1 MGKWILLVTLQFVYC
16 VSHSKNVLEKCFF
29 SPPDESRPVVW
40 WRWMGSQI
48 SKEGI
53 TKDLEALKEVG
64 LGGVVHFQ
72 ISDGINDDSL
82 FVRDNCVI
90 PRVKTLSSEWW
101 NLMSYSISESRRLGL
116 EFRMQNCLGY
126 STNGGPWIKPEEAM
140 QKLVWSDTIVS
151 IDKNTVLNLLLRKPE
166 VHKKSGYYKDIA
178 VLAVKLNDSGVV
190 PLSDVKDITNFFE
203 NGKLCNWKT
212 EAAKW
217 KIIRYGYTP
226 TGVMPHPID
235 DEVNGLECDKMSRE
249 ALYTHYSNYV
259 DKIIA
264 SAGDNREAIKAVFL
278 DSYEAGAQTWTHK
291 FREKFIEKRGYDP
304 LLWLPTFG
312 DGDIRGSRNS
322 SLGWIPP
329 VGEIIIGNEDLTQR
343 FRYDFMQT
351 IEDLVLEENISAIS
365 DLTHRYPNI
374 KFELQPYNAPYDLIR
389 GGKLADIVS
398 GEFWHGNSNYGWW
411 TLPLAASVSH
421 IKREAIVISEAYTA
435 SPTQGNWNVLPEDM
449 KAEADLAFSMG
460 VNSLQLHVMPHQ
472 PWNDSIFPSMVS
484 QSWGTQINRHNSWWK
499 QSVAWNNYLTC
510 VQSMLRQG
518 ETVVDIAY
526 LYPSFGKTLVNVD
539 GYKCDAIDEH
549 TVLESMS
556 ADENGL
562 SLDNGRRY
570 KILVLPDTDKMTLKM
585 LKKISNLVENGAHI
599 IGPRPKTSPTL
610 EDYPDG
616 DIIISKLSAKLWGD
630 CDDTKVTEQPFGKGL
645 IHWGN
650 SVGEI
655 LEKMGVVKD
664 LEVLKGEEHIVWTH
678 RSTSEED
685 IYFISNQ
692 DRKAIESELVFRV
705 DGKIPEI
712 WDAEKRK
719 ICTSDNWKIS
729 DGRTKIT
736 LPLESLQSVF
746 VVFRKTTDNIEKTRE
761 NGKNKE
767 SIVDLS
773 IGWNIRFNP
782 VGKDDDFEVLTDSL
796 FDWSLSD
803 DKRIKYFS
811 GTALYSKKVHLSR
824 KEMNKVKHV
833 CMDLGKVG
841 GIASIKI
848 NGKDVGVLWKNPY
861 RADITEYINIGDNQI
876 KIEIT
881 NTLTNLLIGDEQEVT
896 DMKCSIDD
904 YGGVFRGVRLVEYT
918 DWLYLGK
925 ARHSNRKTF
934 TTYNYYKQDSKLMPS
949 GLLDIVNIVLLK
961 N

>member
-1 MGKWILLVTLQFVYC
+1 MKKGVLFIFFQCLFHILHAQN
-16 VSHSKNVLEKCFF
+16 HLEASFF
-29 SPPDESRPVVW
+29 TPSDDSRPVVW

-48 SKEGI
+48 AKEGI

-82 FVRDNCVI
+82 FVVENCVI
-90 PRVKTLSSEWW
+90 PKVKTLSSEWW
-101 NLMSYSISESRRLGL
+101 NLMSHTISEINRLGL
-116 EFRMQNCLGY
+116 SFRMQNCLGY
-126 STNGGPWIKPEEAM
+126 STNGGPWIKPEQAM
-140 QKLVWSDTIVS
+140 QKLVWSDTIVCV
-151 IDKNTVLNLLLRKPE
+151 DKKSVVNLSLKTPE
-166 VHKKSGYYKDIA
+166 VHKKSGYYMDIA

-190 PLSDVKDITNFFE
+190 SLSDVKDITNYFE
-203 NGKLCNWKT
+203 DGKLQNWET

-217 KIIRYGYTP
+217 KVIRYGYTP

-312 DGDIRGSRNS
+312 DGSIRGSKNS
-322 SLGWIPP
+322 SLDWIPP
-329 VGEIIIGNEDLTQR
+329 VGEIIIGNNDLTQR

-374 KFELQPYNAPYDLIR
+374 KFDLQPYNAPYDLVR
-389 GGKLADIVS
+389 GGKLADYVS
-398 GEFWHGNSNYGWW
+398 GEFWHGNFSYGWW

-421 IKREAIVISEAYTA
+421 IKREPIVIAEAYTA
-435 SPTQGNWNVLPEDM
+435 SPTQGNWNIMPEDM

-472 PWNDSIFPSMVS
+472 PWSDSIFPGMVS

-526 LYPSFGKTLVNVD
+526 LYPSFGKTIVSAD
-539 GYKCDAIDEH
+539 GYKSDAIDEH

-556 ADENGL
+556 ADEDGL
-562 SLDNGRRY
+562 FLENGRRY
-570 KILVLPDTDKMTLKM
+570 KVLVLPETDKMALNM
-585 LKKISNLVENGAHI
+585 LKKISNLVENGAHV

-616 DIIISKLSAKLWGD
+616 DVIISELSAKLWGG
-630 CDDTKVTEQPFGKGL
+630 CDGIKVKRHSYGKGVV
-645 IHWGN
+645 HWGC
-650 SVGEI
+650 SVNEI
-655 LEKMGVVKD
+655 LEEIGVEKD
-664 LEVLKGEEHIVWTH
+664 LEVLRGKENIVWTH
-678 RSTSEED
+678 RNTAKSD

-692 DRKAIESELVFRV
+692 TKEAIDSELVFRV
-705 DGKIPEI
+705 DGKTPEI
-712 WDAEKRK
+712 WDAEKKK
-719 ICTSDNWKIS
+719 IYTCDNWTIS
-729 DGRTKIT
+729 GGKTRVS

-746 VVFRKTTDNIEKTRE
+746 VVFRERTSVREKNSDRTI
-761 NGKNKE
+761 NSK
-767 SIVDLS
+767 SIVQLS
-773 IGWNIRFNP
+773 DGWNITFKP
-782 VGKDDDFEVLTDSL
+782 VGGNNVFEISTDTL

-803 DKRIKYFS
+803 DMRIEYFS

-824 KEMNKVKHV
+824 KEMKKVKQV
-833 CMDLGKVG
+833 CMDLGNVG
-841 GIASIKI
+841 GIVSLRI
-848 NGKDVGVLWKNPY
+848 NGKDVGILWKHPY
-861 RADITEYINIGDNQI
+861 KADITEYINSGNNL
-876 KIEIT
+876 IEIEVT
-881 NTLTNLLIGDEQEVT
+881 NTLTNLLIGDEQNPT
-896 DMKCSIDD
+896 DVKCSIDN
-904 YGGVFRGVRLVEYT
+904 YGGIFRGIRLVEYP
-918 DWLYLGK
+918 DWLFLGK
-925 ARHSNRKTF
+925 SRPSNRKTF
-934 TTYNYYKQDSKLMPS
+934 TTYGYYKKESKLMSS
-949 GLLDIVNIVLLK
+949 GLLDRVNIVLIK
-961 N
+961 